1 MDKELNNN
9 KIFSHQTIREALE
22 KLNELPETLTLFI
35 LNLENQLIGTLTDGD
50 IRRSLL
56 KGISI
61 DDVLENVMFKDFRF
75 IRLNQFTSK
84 EIKKYK
90 ELNLRLIPLLDDSN
104 KIVKILNISKLKALL
119 PIDAVMMAGGRG
131 ERLRPLTD
139 STPKPLLKVG
149 GKSII
154 ERNIDRLAEYGIS
167 DLSITIKYLGHQI
180 VEKFGNGESKNI
192 SIKYVEETEPLGTIG
207 SVSLIEDFKND
218 SILVMNSDLLTNIDF
233 EDFYNDFINDDAD
246 MAVASIPY
254 KVDIP
259 YAVIEKEGN
268 RILSFKEKPTYT
280 YYSNAGIYLIKRK
293 LLHLIPV
300 AKHFNATDFME
311 ALIEQGGKVIH
322 FPIHGYWLDIGKHDD
337 FNKAQEE
344 VAHIKF

>member
-104 KIVKILNISKLKALL
+104 KIIKILNISKLKALL

-233 EDFYNDFINDDAD
+233 EDFYNDFTNDDAD

>member
-1 MDKELNNN
+1 MNRELNNN
-9 KIFSHQTIREALE
+9 TIFSHQSIREALE
-22 KLNELPETLTLFI
+22 KLNDLPETLTLFI
-35 LNLENQLIGTLTDGD
+35 LNLEHQLVGTLTDGD

-61 DDVLENVMFKDFRF
+61 TDVLENVMFKDFRF
-75 IRLNQFTSK
+75 IRLNQFTSQ

-139 STPKPLLKVG
+139 FTPKPLLKVG
-149 GKSII
+149 DKSII

>member
-1 MDKELNNN
+1 MNRELNNN
-9 KIFSHQTIREALE
+9 TIFSHQSIREALE
-22 KLNELPETLTLFI
+22 KLNDLPETLTLFI
-35 LNLENQLIGTLTDGD
+35 LNLEHQLVGTLTDGD

-61 DDVLENVMFKDFRF
+61 TDVLENVMFKDFRF
-75 IRLNQFTSK
+75 IRLNQFTSQ

-139 STPKPLLKVG
+139 TVPKPLLKVG

>member
-104 KIVKILNISKLKALL
+104 KIIKILNISKLKALL

>member
-1 MDKELNNN
+1 MNKELSNNT
-9 KIFSHQTIREALE
+9 IFCHQTIREALE

-35 LNLENQLIGTLTDGD
+35 LNNDKQLVGTLTDGD

-75 IRLNQFTSK
+75 IRLNQFTTN
-84 EIKKYK
+84 EIKKFK
-90 ELNLRLIPLLDDSN
+90 ALNLRLIPLLDDSN
-104 KIVKILNISKLKALL
+104 RILKILNITKLKSLL

-139 STPKPLLKVG
+139 SVPKPLLKVG
-149 GKSII
+149 DKSII
-154 ERNIDRLAEYGIS
+154 ERNIDRLAEFGIS

-180 VEKFGNGESKNI
+180 VEKFGNGQNKNI
-192 SIKYVEETEPLGTIG
+192 SINYIEEAEPLGTIG
-207 SVSLIEDFKND
+207 SVSLIKEFKND

-233 EDFYNDFINDDAD
+233 EDFYNEFVNNDAD

-268 RILSFKEKPTYT
+268 KILSFKEKPTYT
-280 YYSNAGIYLIKRK
+280 YYSNAGIYLIKRD
-293 LLHLIPV
+293 LLNLIPID
-300 AKHFNATDFME
+300 KHFNATDFME
-311 ALIEQGGKVIH
+311 LLIEKGDKVIH

-337 FNKAQEE
+337 FNKAQED